1 MGYGYLFLSIGVSGL
16 NVKAAAAV
24 AGAACGSDLYLQCS
38 KLSRVTMPGFG
49 NIYRPVLTGGL
60 VVLEGLGG
68 LTGFGE
74 RPGLKPILW
83 GGWSG
88 G

>member
-38 KLSRVTMPGFG
+38 KLGRVTMPGFG
-49 NIYRPVLTGGL
+49 KIYRQC
-60 VVLEGLGG
+60 
-68 LTGFGE
+68 
-74 RPGLKPILW
+74 
-83 GGWSG
+83 
-88 G
+88 